1 MPLSAADRLEI
12 LELAAR
18 YNHAIDHR
26 RGEEWAD
33 VFTADGQ
40 LITDGTVR
48 AAGREGLLE
57 HIRRAQASGQKVR
70 HWICNAVI
78 DGDGDLAH
86 LMMYVLAYVF
96 TDGNITPTIMGQYD
110 DDLVREGGRW
120 KFRTRRVTACAGGY
134 PAHYGR

>member
-1 MPLSAADRLEI
+1 MPLTAADRIEI

-26 RGEEWAD
+26 EGEAWAN
-33 VFTADGQ
+33 VFTDDGQ

-48 AAGREGLLE
+48 AAGREGLLA
-57 HIRRAQASGQKVR
+57 HIARAQASGQKVR
-70 HWICNAVI
+70 HWICNAVVEGG
-78 DGDGDLAH
+78 GDQARLK
-86 LMMYVLAYVF
+86 MYVLAYVF
-96 TDGNITPTIMGQYD
+96 TDGNITPTIMGEYD
-110 DDLVREGGRW
+110 DDLVRQDGRW

>member
-78 DGDGDLAH
+78 SGDGNLAH
-86 LMMYVLAYVF
+86 LKMYVLAYVF